1 MKPKYVLPLIANI
14 LWLFVGGILGFW
26 IGWTSENRIP
36 WLIVGILIFVI
47 GSIGINQAIYDA
59 RKKH

>member
-1 MKPKYVLPLIANI
+1 MKPKYVLPLIANV
-14 LWLFVGGILGFW
+14 LWLFVGGILAFW
-26 IGWTSENRIP
+26 IGKGDLP

-47 GSIGINQAIYDA
+47 GSIGINQAIFDA